1 MIIKCDRVQGLV
13 IDTIQTLA
21 KSQGF
26 YSRLWAVLSQKIKD
40 KEDLTDFWA
49 QFKHC
54 KDSVDVIL
62 TLEQ

>member
-1 MIIKCDRVQGLV
+1 MIIECDKTQGLV
-13 IDTIQTLA
+13 IDTIMTLS

-26 YSRLWAVLSQKIKD
+26 YCRLWGWLQNAIKD
-40 KEDLTDFWA
+40 GEDLTDFWA

-54 KDSVDVIL
+54 KNSVDVVL